1 MTVFPLSGN
10 LDFPESLG
18 RATVEERHARKW
30 GGAMAGNS
38 TNAGRSVTSKVIAIL
53 MTFRTGDFYSLT
65 EIARLTGLP
74 ISTAHRLAVELVDWG
89 MLQRTGE
96 GQFRIGA
103 QLCAIASQ
111 ATAAVP
117 NLHERARR
125 VMEDLA
131 AAADR
136 AVVRL
141 GVPQGLDV
149 LFLEK
154 KPGGHPVPVSFGSAT
169 MPLHATAMGRALLA
183 FASSRLIDVVIEHGL
198 TRYTPYTVTEPEE
211 LRHAL
216 SVIRLTRV
224 AVCRREYE
232 SEFCAAA
239 VPVFGVGGRIVA
251 ALELSLRDGQDL
263 RLVRPPLI
271 VAGRAL
277 TRELQSAAARPSLT
291 ISAARQF
298 ETLVNLKAG

>member
-1 MTVFPLSGN
+1 
-10 LDFPESLG
+10 
-18 RATVEERHARKW
+18 
-30 GGAMAGNS
+30 MAGNS
-38 TNAGRSVTSKVIAIL
+38 TDAGRSVTSKVIAIL
-53 MTFRTGDFYSLT
+53 MTFRTGEAYSLT

-74 ISTAHRLAVELVDWG
+74 VSTAHRLSLELVDWG

-96 GQFRIGA
+96 GQFRVGT
-103 QLCAIASQ
+103 QLRAIANQ
-111 ATAAVP
+111 ATVAMP
-117 NLHERARR
+117 SLHERARR

-131 AAADR
+131 AATGR

-141 GVPQGLDV
+141 GVLQDAEV

-154 KPGGHPVPVSFGSAT
+154 QPGDRPVPVAFGPAT

-183 FASSRLIDVVIEHGL
+183 FASTGLIDMVIDRGL
-198 TRYTPYTVTEPEE
+198 TRYTRYTITEPDE

-224 AVCRREYE
+224 ATCRREYE
-232 SEFCAAA
+232 VAYCTTA

-251 ALELSLRDGQDL
+251 ALELCLRDGQDM
-263 RLVRPPLI
+263 RMVRPSLI

-277 TRELQSAAARPSLT
+277 TRELQSGAARPSLT
-291 ISAARQF
+291 ISAVRQF
-298 ETLVNLKAG
+298 DTLVS

>member
-1 MTVFPLSGN
+1 M
-10 LDFPESLG
+10 
-18 RATVEERHARKW
+18 
-30 GGAMAGNS
+30 MAGNS
-38 TNAGRSVTSKVIAIL
+38 TDAGRSVTSKVIAIL
-53 MTFRTGDFYSLT
+53 MTFRTGDAYSLT

-74 ISTAHRLAVELVDWG
+74 VSTAHRLAMELVDWG

-96 GQFRIGA
+96 GQFRVGT
-103 QLCAIASQ
+103 QLRAIANQ
-111 ATAAVP
+111 ATAVVP

-131 AAADR
+131 AASGR

-141 GVPQGLDV
+141 GVLQDAEV

-154 KPGGHPVPVSFGSAT
+154 EPGDHPVPVAFGSAT

-183 FASSRLIDVVIEHGL
+183 FASTALVDLVIGRGL
-198 TRYTPYTVTEPEE
+198 TRYTPYTVTDPDE

-216 SVIRLTRV
+216 NVIRLTRV
-224 AVCRREYE
+224 ATCRREYDV
-232 SEFCAAA
+232 EFCTAA
-239 VPVFGVGGRIVA
+239 VPVFGVGGRVVA
-251 ALELSLRDGQDL
+251 ALELSMRDGQDM

-277 TRELQSAAARPSLT
+277 TRELQSGAARPSLT
-291 ISAARQF
+291 ISAVRQF
-298 ETLVNLKAG
+298 DTLVS